1 MGEILEETIKIK
13 FICEDCGAEN
23 TIEDS
28 KMTGYRG
35 YCGLC
40 GAEYESCFS
49 MLNGYYLEKR
59 GEGHVPSN
67 EPGRSCK

>member
-1 MGEILEETIKIK
+1 MVEILEETIKIK

-28 KMTGYRG
+28 KMTGHRS

-40 GAEYESCFS
+40 GAEYEACFS
-49 MLNGYYLEKR
+49 RLIGYHLKKR

-67 EPGRSCK
+67 ESKRSRK